1 MAYSLD
7 LASAF
12 AALADPTRRT
22 LFERLAREPASVGAL
37 AAGMT
42 VTRPAVSQHLRVLK
56 DAGLVQDEAQG
67 TRRVYRIDPRGIGI
81 MRNWLDQHWATA
93 LDAFQAYADTDEEE
107 HQ

>member
-67 TRRVYRIDPRGIGI
+67 TRRVYRIDPRGIGV
-81 MRNWLDQHWATA
+81 MRNWLDQHWAAA
-93 LDAFQAYADTDEEE
+93 LDAFQAYADTVEEE
-107 HQ
+107 PQ